1 MLKSSSNILNGIA
14 AAPGFAFTNCYI
26 YKKENPVIN
35 LTKITNFEEAQ
46 QNFFEALQKSK
57 KELLKIFS
65 LAVDKLGKERASI
78 FEAQIMIL
86 DDQIL
91 INKILQRIKDEMLIP
106 EYIVDD
112 EISKYQEIM
121 NSSDEPYMK
130 ERSLDLEDIKNRI
143 IKNLQN
149 KNWLSKITGDVII
162 VTDTL
167 TPADTVL
174 FAKANVKAF
183 VTDFGGLTSHAAIL
197 ARSLNIPAVVGLHD
211 ATKKIKH
218 GEKIIVDGY
227 NGIVILNPNPKQV
240 NYYNKLIEKLSN
252 VNLEL
257 EKSAYIPAKTVDE
270 KKIEILGN
278 LDLIEEIDLMKKNG
292 AEGIGLVR
300 TEQLFIE
307 STGFPDENEQ
317 YLKYTDIAQKIYP
330 YDVVIRLF
338 DIGGDK
344 VLPVDVQ
351 EANPFLGWRGVRF
364 LLDNPEL
371 LKNQISAIQKAN
383 QLNNIKLLVPMV
395 SSINEIRKIKAIV
408 DECYESLIKKGNN
421 GLNKVK
427 IGTMIEIPSAA
438 VMTEQFAEEVD
449 YISIGTNDLIQ
460 FLLAVDRGNNI
471 ISALYQEFHPAVI
484 KTLSHIIKSAKS
496 VNKKVKVSLC
506 GEMAA
511 DTLATPLL
519 IGLGLDSF
527 SVSPAAIPQLKQVI
541 LNLSYKQA
549 EELAEEC
556 LLLKTEEEIKSVLQG
571 FFSKNI
577 ANKINNLFEENN
589 EKFD

>member
-91 INKILQRIKDEMLIP
+91 INKILQRIKDEMLNP
-106 EYIVDD
+106 EYIVSN

-121 NSSDEPYMK
+121 NSSDELYMK

-408 DECYESLIKKGNN
+408 NECYESLIKKGNN

-449 YISIGTNDLIQ
+449 FISIGTNDLIQ

-541 LNLSYKQA
+541 LNLSFKQA
-549 EELAEEC
+549 EEIAEEC